1 MRNSGSVLRK
11 VGVLDPHVFGGR
23 VAEFLRGEHPTKTA
37 LCVEAETGISAK
49 TVAKWLEGASSPS
62 GAAYH
67 RLIKAYGPE
76 LFVFVSPD
84 ASPAVL
90 REAARV
96 SRQDRLERKAA
107 LLRREIDKLGEARP

>member
-1 MRNSGSVLRK
+1 MRNSGAVLRK
-11 VGVLDPHVFGGR
+11 VGVLDPQVFGGR
-23 VAEFLRGEHPTKTA
+23 VAEFLRGEHPVKTA

-76 LFVFVSPD
+76 LFVFVSPE
-84 ASPAVL
+84 ASPEIL
-90 REAARV
+90 KEAARL
-96 SRQDRLERKAA
+96 SRQDRLERQAA
-107 LLRREIDKLGEARP
+107 TIRQQLSDVLGGRR